1 MRTRKARLVFLFF
14 LLIVGAGAA
23 VFTAYQARHLE
34 DIGRAGHAIV
44 ARVDQLAADS
54 QKVGDA
60 QQAYVIS
67 SGIDRPTPEQVP
79 MLIAAVVNEGGAL
92 EPQLRAARAVT
103 ELKTFLERAHALER
117 FEAQAQDHVQLG
129 QELMAADVIS
139 VEARDALAAMN
150 TALRDI
156 RSAED
161 EVTEAERMATLNRV
175 WMAAGG
181 AGVVWMLG
189 LFLLVGAPRARAIP
203 QPSSTTTILPIAE
216 NPNPR
221 NVTQLASPDLAEAA
235 DLCTAIART
244 TDANELPVLLTRAST
259 TLGASGV
266 VVWMAAG
273 DELIAASAHGYD
285 ARAFDLLGPIKRSA
299 QNATAAAWRL
309 GSMQVVPSGETS
321 NGALVAPLLG
331 IERCVGVLAVEVPRG
346 READPAV
353 QAMTRIL
360 AAQFAATLAPWP
372 AASVAETPFRSLD
385 KAAEG

>member
-1 MRTRKARLVFLFF
+1 MRTRTARLVFLFF
-14 LLIVGAGAA
+14 LLIVGAAAA
-23 VFTAYQARHLE
+23 VFTAYQVRRVE
-34 DIGRAGHAIV
+34 DIGRAGHGIV
-44 ARVDQLAADS
+44 ARIDQLAADS
-54 QKVGDA
+54 QKIGDA

-79 MLIAAVVNEGGAL
+79 MLIAIVVNAGSAL
-92 EPQLRAARAVT
+92 QPQLRSARAVT
-103 ELKTFLERAHALER
+103 EVKTFLDSAHALER

-139 VEARDALAAMN
+139 VEARDALATMN
-150 TALRDI
+150 KALRSI

-161 EVTEAERMATLNRV
+161 EVTEGERMAALNQL

-189 LFLLVGAPRARAIP
+189 LFLLAPIPRARPIP
-203 QPSSTTTILPIAE
+203 QPSSATTILPIAD
-216 NPNPR
+216 NPR
-221 NVTQLASPDLAEAA
+221 PRDVAQPASADLAGAA
-235 DLCTAIART
+235 DLCTSIART
-244 TDANELPVLLTRAST
+244 TDANELPVLLTRASA

-309 GSMQVVPSGETS
+309 GSMQVVPSGETA

-346 READPAV
+346 RETDPAI

-372 AASVAETPFRSLD
+372 AASVADTPFRSLD
-385 KAAEG
+385 KAAEA

>member
-1 MRTRKARLVFLFF
+1 MRTRTARLVLLFF
-14 LLIVGAGAA
+14 LLIVGASAA
-23 VFTAYQARHLE
+23 VFTAYQVRHVE
-34 DIGRAGHAIV
+34 DLGRAGHV
-44 ARVDQLAADS
+44 LVGRVDQLAAAS
-54 QKVGDA
+54 QKIGDA

-79 MLIAAVVNEGGAL
+79 MLIAAVITASGEL
-92 EPQLRAARAVT
+92 EPQLRSARAVT
-103 ELKTFLERAHALER
+103 AIKMFLDSAHALER
-117 FEAQAQDHVQLG
+117 FEAQAQDHMQLG

-150 TALRDI
+150 NALRDI

-161 EVTEAERMATLNRV
+161 EVTETERVATLSEV

-181 AGVVWMLG
+181 AAIVWMFG
-189 LFLLVGAPRARAIP
+189 LFLLVGVPRARPIP
-203 QPSSTTTILPIAE
+203 QPSSATTILPIAQS
-216 NPNPR
+216 PKPR
-221 NVTQLASPDLAEAA
+221 DLTQSPSADFAAAA

-244 TDANELPVLLTRAST
+244 TDANELAVLLTRVST

-309 GSMQVVPSGETS
+309 GSMQVVPSDETS
-321 NGALVAPLLG
+321 SGALVAPLLG

-346 READPAV
+346 RETDPAI

-372 AASVAETPFRSLD
+372 AASVAEQPFKSLD
-385 KAAEG
+385 KAAEA

>member
-1 MRTRKARLVFLFF
+1 MRTRTARLVLLFF
-14 LLIVGAGAA
+14 LLIVGASAA
-23 VFTAYQARHLE
+23 VFTAYQVRHVE
-34 DIGRAGHAIV
+34 DLGRAGHV
-44 ARVDQLAADS
+44 LVGRVDQLAAAS
-54 QKVGDA
+54 QKIGDA

-79 MLIAAVVNEGGAL
+79 MLIAAVITASGEL
-92 EPQLRAARAVT
+92 EPQLRSARAVT
-103 ELKTFLERAHALER
+103 AIKMFLDSAHALER
-117 FEAQAQDHVQLG
+117 FEAQAQDHMQLG

-150 TALRDI
+150 NALRDI

-161 EVTEAERMATLNRV
+161 EVTETERVATLSEV

-181 AGVVWMLG
+181 AAIVWMFVV
-189 LFLLVGAPRARAIP
+189 FLLVGVPRARPIP
-203 QPSSTTTILPIAE
+203 RPSSATTILPIAQS
-216 NPNPR
+216 PKPR
-221 NVTQLASPDLAEAA
+221 DLTQSPSADFAAAA

-244 TDANELPVLLTRAST
+244 TDANELAVLLTRVST

-309 GSMQVVPSGETS
+309 GSMQVVPSDETS
-321 NGALVAPLLG
+321 SGALVAPLLG

-346 READPAV
+346 RETDPAI

-372 AASVAETPFRSLD
+372 AASVAEQPFKSLD
-385 KAAEG
+385 KAAEA

>member
-1 MRTRKARLVFLFF
+1 MRTRTARLVLLFF
-14 LLIVGAGAA
+14 LLIVGASAA
-23 VFTAYQARHLE
+23 VFTAYQVRHVE
-34 DIGRAGHAIV
+34 DLGRAGHV
-44 ARVDQLAADS
+44 LVGRVDQLAAAS
-54 QKVGDA
+54 QKIGDA

-79 MLIAAVVNEGGAL
+79 MLIAAVITASGEL
-92 EPQLRAARAVT
+92 EPQLRSARAVT
-103 ELKTFLERAHALER
+103 AIKMFLDSAHALER
-117 FEAQAQDHVQLG
+117 FEAQAQDHMQLG

-150 TALRDI
+150 NALRDI

-161 EVTEAERMATLNRV
+161 EVTETERVATLNQV

-181 AGVVWMLG
+181 AAIVWMFG
-189 LFLLVGAPRARAIP
+189 VFLLVGVPRARPIP
-203 QPSSTTTILPIAE
+203 RPSSATTILPIAQS
-216 NPNPR
+216 PKPR
-221 NVTQLASPDLAEAA
+221 DLTQSPSADFAAAA

-244 TDANELPVLLTRAST
+244 TDANELAVLLTRVST

-309 GSMQVVPSGETS
+309 GSMQVVPSDETS
-321 NGALVAPLLG
+321 SGALVAPLLG

-346 READPAV
+346 RETDPAI

-372 AASVAETPFRSLD
+372 AASVAEQPFKSLD
-385 KAAEG
+385 KAAEA

>member
-1 MRTRKARLVFLFF
+1 MRTRTARWVLLFV
-14 LLIVGAGAA
+14 LLIVGASAA
-23 VFTAYQARHLE
+23 AFSAYQARRVE

-44 ARVDQLAADS
+44 AKVDQLAADS
-54 QKVGDA
+54 QKIGDA

-92 EPQLRAARAVT
+92 EPELRSARAVT
-103 ELKTFLERAHALER
+103 ELKTFLDRAHALER

-161 EVTEAERMATLNRV
+161 EVTEAERMAALNQV

-189 LFLLVGAPRARAIP
+189 LFLLVGVPRARPIP

-221 NVTQLASPDLAEAA
+221 DVTQPASADLAGAA

-285 ARAFDLLGPIKRSA
+285 ARAFDLLGPIKRST

-372 AASVAETPFRSLD
+372 AASVAEIPFRALD
-385 KAAEG
+385 KAAEA

>member
-1 MRTRKARLVFLFF
+1 MRTRTARLVFLFF
-14 LLIVGAGAA
+14 LLIVGAAAA
-23 VFTAYQARHLE
+23 VFTAYQARRVE
-34 DIGRAGHAIV
+34 DIGRAGHAIA

-54 QKVGDA
+54 QKIGDA

-79 MLIAAVVNEGGAL
+79 MLIAIVVNAGGAL
-92 EPQLRAARAVT
+92 EAQLRSARAVT
-103 ELKTFLERAHALER
+103 DLKTFLDSAHALER

-139 VEARDALAAMN
+139 VEARDALASMN
-150 TALRDI
+150 NALRNI

-161 EVTEAERMATLNRV
+161 EVTEAERMAALNQV

-189 LFLLVGAPRARAIP
+189 LFLLVPIPRARRIP
-203 QPSSTTTILPIAE
+203 QPSSATTILPIAD
-216 NPNPR
+216 NPKPR
-221 NVTQLASPDLAEAA
+221 DIAQPASADLAGAA

-244 TDANELPVLLTRAST
+244 TDANELPVLLTRASA

-309 GSMQVVPSGETS
+309 GSMQVVPSGETA
-321 NGALVAPLLG
+321 NGALVAPLWG

-346 READPAV
+346 RETDPAI

-372 AASVAETPFRSLD
+372 AASVADTPFRSLD
-385 KAAEG
+385 KAAEA